1 MGVRARG
8 NAHSTHYGDTS
19 VLVETY
25 DRHAVEWFS
34 SRDWPVVTPVMKGL
48 SDIGAHGAVWIVIGV
63 LVAVWLRR
71 PLLAVAVLAAEE
83 ISSVVDGVLKNAIGR
98 ERPPLAD
105 PRVHALIPLPHDPS
119 RPSGHAMMAF
129 AGAALL
135 TLVAPRFGWAFV
147 ALAAAIAVSRLYL
160 GVHFP
165 SDVVVGAA
173 IGAIIGALAYCALHL
188 LEPRGR
194 AAVARLYGR
203 VVE

>member
-83 ISSVVDGVLKNAIGR
+83 ISSASTACSRMRLGANGR
-98 ERPPLAD
+98 RWPI
-105 PRVHALIPLPHDPS
+105 RVCM
-119 RPSGHAMMAF
+119 R
-129 AGAALL
+129 
-135 TLVAPRFGWAFV
+135 
-147 ALAAAIAVSRLYL
+147 
-160 GVHFP
+160 
-165 SDVVVGAA
+165 
-173 IGAIIGALAYCALHL
+173 
-188 LEPRGR
+188 
-194 AAVARLYGR
+194 
-203 VVE
+203 

>member
-83 ISSVVDGVLKNAIGR
+83 ISSVADGVLKNAIGR

-119 RPSGHAMMAF
+119 MPSGHAMMAF

-147 ALAAAIAVSRLYL
+147 ALAAAIAVSRVYL

-173 IGAIIGALAYCALHL
+173 IGAIIGALAYCALQL